1 MAILRR
7 ENTAFVSNDVIVP
20 LVAKSDYKKV
30 LGKVQTIDFKSTSF
44 VLPAITGLSTP
55 SSISNTWNPNGA
67 DVKFGQGQIEI
78 PTYVIQAKYSYNLQ
92 DESNFEANIPGM
104 SMQDMQ
110 DSLIDLA
117 MGMRVRQLVLHG
129 YAANEGI
136 LANATKS
143 NLTQNWSALDSG
155 VLLKEIQTHISKLLS
170 ATKQNGKELKFIM
183 TNRLYSY
190 LNTLLVGTSNYI
202 HGGTTKVVG
211 EALKDSLESATGKK
225 VEILVDDTML
235 DGTKEMFVM
244 VIPDLA
250 NDSLAADAYD
260 IGFAKGSFT
269 NTYLAISEMKKQINP
284 EFNGVKSGLV
294 SIVSTPGFST
304 RSEATY
310 IISQDF

>member
-104 SMQDMQ
+104 SMQEMQ
-110 DSLIDLA
+110 DGLIDLA

-143 NLTQNWSALDSG
+143 NLTQNWSALDAG

-250 NDSLAADAYD
+250 NDSLATDPFD
-260 IGFAKGSFT
+260 IGFAKGSLT
-269 NTYLAISEMKKQINP
+269 NTYLGISEMKKQINP

-310 IISQDF
+310 VISQDF

>member
-30 LGKVQTIDFKSTSF
+30 LGKIQQIDFKSTSF

-55 SSISNTWNPNGA
+55 SSISNTWNPNSGI
-67 DVKFGQGQIEI
+67 VNFGQGQIEV
-78 PTYVIQAKYSYNLQ
+78 PTYVIQAKFSYNLQ

-104 SMQDMQ
+104 SMQEFQ
-110 DSLIDLA
+110 DGLVELA

-129 YAANEGI
+129 YAANEGV

-143 NLTQNWSALDSG
+143 NLTANWSALAPDA
-155 VLLKEIQTHISKLLS
+155 LLREIQTHISKVLS

-183 TNRLYSY
+183 TNKLYSY
-190 LNTLLVGTSNYI
+190 LNTLIVSSGAFIS
-202 HGGTTKVVG
+202 GGSTKVIG
-211 EALKDSLESATGKK
+211 EALKESLESATGKK

-244 VIPDLA
+244 VVPDLA
-250 NDSLAADAYD
+250 NDSDAKDAFD
-260 IGFAKGSFT
+260 IGFAKGSMT
-269 NTYLAISEMKKQINP
+269 NTYLGISELKKEINP
-284 EFNGVKSGLV
+284 QFNGVKSGLV

-310 IISQDF
+310 VISQEF